1 MPVDIGL
8 VTGIVVIGIILIG
21 VIGNVLTLF
30 VIICYRPLRDVTG
43 MFLANLAVAD
53 LLQSTFGMPLIAV
66 SAFRR
71 QWIFGET
78 LCTLS
83 GLTNSLFCTASV
95 LTLTA
100 ISVDR
105 WLAIVFPL
113 KYRAWLTVVRAR
125 TVLAYIWLHA
135 LSIAVLPVL
144 GWSRFVLA
152 SSWRSVSW
160 GSTGKTAREK
170 KAR

>member
-8 VTGIVVIGIILIG
+8 VTGIVTVGIIVIG

-30 VIICYRPLRDVTG
+30 VIICYHPLRDVTG

-53 LLQSTFGMPLIAV
+53 FLQCTFGMPLIAA

-71 QWIFGET
+71 QWVFGEA
-78 LCTLS
+78 LCTIS
-83 GLTNSLFCTASV
+83 GLTNSLFCITSV

-105 WLAIVFPL
+105 WLAIVHPL
-113 KYRAWLTVVRAR
+113 KYRAWLTVVRGR
-125 TVLAYIWLHA
+125 IVLAYIWLQA

-144 GWSRFVLA
+144 GWSRFVA
-152 SSWRSVSW
+152 F
-160 GSTGKTAREK
+160 
-170 KAR
+170 